1 MYWTMDFATAKKVE
15 KTKKKESIFK
25 LQKMLLISFKSL
37 FGIIY
42 ILLLGLV
49 SNAQD
54 LRKVINQFNRDRIS
68 LKHPP
73 FCIIRHSN
81 QKKQWVDFYLSYDRE
96 NHIMYIQKNK
106 EEPIIVTNFQVK
118 ENFVLCYESTLVQ
131 NQITLISLQKNYT
144 LIGNVFQNPQG
155 QIFKIPP
162 QELPQAIITEYQFN
176 ITSMKMFNSGFPIRY
191 SNNTNFTARYTTQ
204 IVIDQNN
211 TAIDFTQFGLGPIP
225 NYDIPFNIYIR
236 PDGSIY
242 VPDLFFF
249 QYSYIFNKFYT
260 QQWNIKPQQ
269 GGLVTLFPQLD
280 DTYSTIQT
288 STFIITDD
296 IFKII
301 STPSIVGLG
310 YHSPIVKRDIG
321 YLCVPDIGH
330 EYQPLSEEYLIL
342 KHNST
347 YSIIKSKEFWNFH
360 YITTHCKFG
369 RNETNKDLYFYDL
382 GEFKLS
388 NKDWL
393 GVIVLEIDSRIEYLL
408 TQAVFSEDE
417 SELRDYRFYSIDLE
431 KKTPPTLLTQE
442 GDFQPIKGYY
452 FYEGFTYYK
461 GLPVKLKQEELNR
474 YSMLYLVNGT
484 EILKLQFNPRIML
497 NEKSLL
503 SFTNLII
510 IGNTIFLA
518 LSLATFFTYL
528 DNKKEARLVQEKKK
542 KFSISLF
549 KEMYQGDE
557 KKFVNFYLPS
567 IKIIFLISNKREQV
581 FGFDILQGSSLCLPL
596 GSSIHKMA
604 HDNSMIYSILLLD
617 SAQIDNAWKFVN
629 SIKNREISSGIFN
642 ENHYIFS
649 KIENLIEVKNLFNQK
664 QISRIIFAVQENQ
677 YIESKMKFQYNKQEN
692 SLKITQIT
700 DNNDSSFKQKNQKPD
715 EFKFTLYN
723 EQLDL
728 IPSYA
733 IQVELILIRKFTIA
747 LKLLRSYNVMIPDDF
762 LDVLKC
768 DIFISDEKDININ
781 PLLVFYAFSKNS
793 VKNQQLN
800 YQNVNDSYL
809 YASYKFIQYIKE
821 NINNEIP
828 LIKFQTFDDCIRY
841 YDFHISLRE
850 LQQRFKKIVDLGAGG
865 FAQVYKVID
874 LKNNQDGKK
883 SQELAIKAQNLPT
896 KESVYAATKEF
907 NITKRLSFHK
917 TESIIKLKYGIL
929 INNISIQNYDGHQIE
944 YNLSY
949 FVMELGET
957 NLQQELYIKKI
968 SFKPQELHD
977 MMYSLC
983 RGLYQLHIDAKIV
996 HMDISLDNII
1006 KTKDQKYKISDLGGG
1021 LVQRNQF
1028 SQIVSKHL
1036 QCKQQYLSPLIKNQL
1051 ETQNLIEKNW
1061 NYQENIFE
1069 IKKDF
1074 TLLKQNDCYALGFIF
1089 YMVVT
1094 FNFKNL
1100 NNEYQSHD
1108 QLEQTRQEMISVLNK
1123 YKDSNNQQQE
1133 DVLQLYPDYLI
1144 EQIQRLLDYKD
1155 ITEVF
1160 SVIEQIERIIQQEN
1174 MIYSNQL

>member
-1 MYWTMDFATAKKVE
+1 MNNLDVLIIFAKFSD
-15 KTKKKESIFK
+15 KKE
-25 LQKMLLISFKSL
+25 MLLSSFKSL
-37 FGIIY
+37 FGIIN
-42 ILLLGLV
+42 ILLLVLV

-54 LRKVINQFNRDRIS
+54 LRKVINQFNRDTIS
-68 LKHPP
+68 LKYPP
-73 FCIIRHSN
+73 FCIIRHRN
-81 QKKQWVDFYLSYDRE
+81 EKKEWVDIYLSYDRK

-106 EEPIIVTNFQVK
+106 EEPIIVTNFQEK

-144 LIGNVFQNPQG
+144 LIGNVVQNPQG

-191 SNNTNFTARYTTQ
+191 SNNTNFTARYSTQ
-204 IVIDQNN
+204 IEMLYNN
-211 TAIDFTQFGLGPIP
+211 TPIDFMYYGLGPIP
-225 NYDIPFNIYIR
+225 NYDFPFNIYIR

-249 QYSYIFNKFYT
+249 QYSYNFNKFYT
-260 QQWNIKPQQ
+260 QQWNVKPNQ
-269 GGLVTLFPQLD
+269 GGLATLFPQLD

-296 IFKII
+296 IFKTI
-301 STPSIVGLG
+301 STPSGSGLG
-310 YHSPIVKRDIG
+310 LHSPILKRDIG
-321 YLCVPDIGH
+321 DLCVPDIGH

-461 GLPVKLKQEELNR
+461 GLPVKFKQEELNR

-549 KEMYQGDE
+549 KEMNQGDE
-557 KKFVNFYLPS
+557 KKFLNFYLPS

-649 KIENLIEVKNLFNQK
+649 KIENLIEVKNFFYEK
-664 QISRIIFAVQENQ
+664 QITRIIFAVQENQ
-677 YIESKMKFQYNKQEN
+677 YAESKMKFQYNKQEA

-700 DNNDSSFKQKNQKPD
+700 DNNDSSSKQKNQKPD

-728 IPSYA
+728 IPSHA

-747 LKLLRSYNVMIPDDF
+747 LKLLRSYSIMVPDDF
-762 LDVLKC
+762 LDVLKS
-768 DIFISDEKDININ
+768 DIFISDDKDININ
-781 PLLVFYAFSKNS
+781 PLFVFYAFSKNS

-800 YQNVNDSYL
+800 QNVDDNYL

-874 LKNNQDGKK
+874 FKDNQDGQKN
-883 SQELAIKAQNLPT
+883 QELAIKAQNLPT

-917 TESIIKLKYGIL
+917 TDSIIKLRYGIL
-929 INNISIQNYDGHQIE
+929 INNITIENHVGLQKE

-968 SFKPQELHD
+968 PFKPQELHD
-977 MMYSLC
+977 MMFSIC
-983 RGLYQLHIDAKIV
+983 RGLYQLHDAKIV

-1021 LVQRNQF
+1021 LVQRNEF

-1036 QCKQQYLSPLIKNQL
+1036 QIKLQYLSPLVKKQLEIIQDLQQKNQ
-1051 ETQNLIEKNW
+1051 

-1089 YMVVT
+1089 YMVAT

-1100 NNEYQSHD
+1100 NNERQSHA
-1108 QLEQTRQEMISVLNK
+1108 QIEQTRQEMIQVLNK

-1144 EQIQRLLDYKD
+1144 ESIQRLLDYND
-1155 ITEVF
+1155 IADVF
-1160 SVIEQIERIIQQEN
+1160 QVIEQKERMIQQEN

>member
-1 MYWTMDFATAKKVE
+1 
-15 KTKKKESIFK
+15 
-25 LQKMLLISFKSL
+25 MLLSSFKSL
-37 FGIIY
+37 FGIIN
-42 ILLLGLV
+42 ILLLVLV
-49 SNAQD
+49 SNSQD
-54 LRKVINQFNRDRIS
+54 LRKVINQFNRDTIS
-68 LKHPP
+68 LKYPP
-73 FCIIRHSN
+73 FCIIRHRN
-81 QKKQWVDFYLSYDRE
+81 ENKQWVDFYLSYDRE
-96 NHIMYIQKNK
+96 NHLMYVQKNK
-106 EEPIIVTNFQVK
+106 EEPIIVTNFQK
-118 ENFVLCYESTLVQ
+118 MENFVLCYESTLVY
-131 NQITLISLQKNYT
+131 NQITLISLQKNQT
-144 LIGNVFQNPQG
+144 LIGNFFQNQFG
-155 QIFKIPP
+155 QIQKILL

-176 ITSMKMFNSGFPIRY
+176 ITSMKMLNSGFPIRY
-191 SNNTNFTARYTTQ
+191 SNDTNFTARYTTQ

-225 NYDIPFNIYIR
+225 NYDFPFSIYIR
-236 PDGSIY
+236 PNGSIY

-249 QYSYIFNKFYT
+249 QYSYKFNGFYT
-260 QQWNIKPQQ
+260 QQWNVKPND
-269 GGLVTLFPQLD
+269 GGLATLFPQLD

-296 IFKII
+296 IFKTIA
-301 STPSIVGLG
+301 TPSAVRQG
-310 YHSPIVKRDIG
+310 YHPMVLKMDIG
-321 YLCVPDIGH
+321 QLCSPEIGH
-330 EYQPLSEEYLIL
+330 EYQPVNEEYLML

-347 YSIIKSKEFWNFH
+347 YQIIKRKEFWSFH
-360 YITTHCKFG
+360 YINFLKDVDKDICVFG

-393 GVIVLEIDSRIEYLL
+393 GVIVLEIDSGVQYLL

-431 KKTPPTLLTQE
+431 NKTPPNLLTQE
-442 GDFQPIKGYY
+442 GNFQPIKDYY

-461 GLPVKLKQEELNR
+461 GLPVKFKQEELNR

-497 NEKSLL
+497 NQNSFL
-503 SFTNLII
+503 SFTNIMI
-510 IGNTIFLA
+510 IGNTIVLA
-518 LSLATFFTYL
+518 LSLATFFNYL
-528 DNKKEARLVQEKKK
+528 FNKEKIRLVQEKKE

-549 KEMYQGDE
+549 KGMNQGDQQ
-557 KKFVNFYLPS
+557 KFLNFYLPS
-567 IKIIFLISNKREQV
+567 IQIIFLISNKREQV
-581 FGFDILQGSSLCLPL
+581 QGFHILQGCSLCLPL

-604 HDNSMIYSILLLD
+604 HDNSTIYSILLLD

-629 SIKNREISSGIFN
+629 SIKNREILSGKFN

-649 KIENLIEVKNLFNQK
+649 KIENLIEVKNFFYEK
-664 QISRIIFAVQENQ
+664 QISRIMFAIQENQ
-677 YIESKMKFQYNKQEN
+677 QVESKMKFQFYKQEN

-700 DNNDSSFKQKNQKPD
+700 DNNDSSSKQKNQKPD
-715 EFKFTLYN
+715 EFKFILYN
-723 EQLDL
+723 ENLDL
-728 IPSYA
+728 VPSHT
-733 IQVELILIRKFTIA
+733 IQIELILIRKFTKA
-747 LKLLRSYNVMIPDDF
+747 LKLLRSYNVMVPDDF
-762 LDVLKC
+762 LDVLKS

-800 YQNVNDSYL
+800 YQNVDDSYL

-828 LIKFQTFDDCIRY
+828 LIKFQTFDDCLRY

-874 LKNNQDGKK
+874 LKNNQDCQE
-883 SQELAIKAQNLPT
+883 SQEELAIKAQNLPT
-896 KESVYAATKEF
+896 KDDVYAATKEF
-907 NITKRLSFHK
+907 NIAKRLSFHQ
-917 TESIIKLKYGIL
+917 TENIIKLRYGIL
-929 INNISIQNYDGHQIE
+929 INNISIQNYDGHQKE

-949 FVMELGET
+949 LIMELGET

-983 RGLYQLHIDAKIV
+983 RGFYQLHNVAKIV

-1021 LVQRNQF
+1021 LVQRNEF

-1036 QCKQQYLSPLIKNQL
+1036 QCKQQYLSPLIKNEFEIIQD
-1051 ETQNLIEKNW
+1051 LIEKNQ
-1061 NYQENIFE
+1061 NCQENISE
-1069 IKKDF
+1069 IKKNF
-1074 TLLKQNDCYALGFIF
+1074 KLLKQNDCYALGFIF

-1100 NNEYQSHD
+1100 KNNKQSHA
-1108 QLEQTRQEMISVLNK
+1108 QLEQTRQEMIQVLNK

-1144 EQIQRLLDYKD
+1144 ESIQRLLDYTE
-1155 ITEVF
+1155 ITDVF
-1160 SVIEQIERIIQQEN
+1160 SVIEQKERMIQQEN
-1174 MIYSNQL
+1174 IIYSNQL